1 MLLIEVV
8 PRNGSGRFFQTDLS
22 FVELPRKK
30 KKKFVY
36 NSIHIILGLKYCS
49 LSLPKAVLY
58 LLVIKINAS
67 DLWKEGLIYF
77 FFALIVL
84 FFVC

>member
-1 MLLIEVV
+1 MC
-8 PRNGSGRFFQTDLS
+8 
-22 FVELPRKK
+22 
-30 KKKFVY
+30 

-67 DLWKEGLIYF
+67 DLRKEGLIYF
-77 FFALIVL
+77 FFALIVQVFLLKMLVSDIIQLSL
-84 FFVC
+84 FLFVLFCFYS